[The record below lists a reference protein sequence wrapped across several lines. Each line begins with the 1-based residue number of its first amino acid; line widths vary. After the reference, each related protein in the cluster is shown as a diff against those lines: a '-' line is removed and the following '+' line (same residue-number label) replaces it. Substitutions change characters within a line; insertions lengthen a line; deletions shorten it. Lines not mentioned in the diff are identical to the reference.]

1 MLRDPEHQIF
11 QALCNYLSTRSF
23 ALESVFDGAAEPATD
38 TPAKAE
44 AVVASV
50 DEATV
55 WFQHPAT
62 PGRRYGVF
70 LTPGE
75 GPDLI
80 CDYTCPPAEKDPQGW
95 TAAMDE
101 FLDWVDANF

>member
-1 MLRDPEHQIF
+1 MLRDPEHLIF
-11 QALCNYLSTRSF
+11 RALCIHLSDHGFT
-23 ALESVFDGAAEPATD
+23 LESVFDGGAEPATA
-38 TPAKAE
+38 TPAEAE
-44 AVVASV
+44 MVVASV

-55 WFQHPAT
+55 WFKHSAT
-62 PGRRYGVF
+62 PDRRYGIF

-75 GPDLI
+75 GADLL

-101 FLDWVDANF
+101 FLDWINANF